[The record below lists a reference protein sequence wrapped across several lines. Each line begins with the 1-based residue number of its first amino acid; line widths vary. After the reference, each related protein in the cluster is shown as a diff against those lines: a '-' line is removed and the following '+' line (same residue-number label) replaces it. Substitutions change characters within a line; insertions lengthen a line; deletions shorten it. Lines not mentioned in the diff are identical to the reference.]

1 MKVFSLVGWSGCGKT
16 TLVSR
21 LISHYKR
28 EHLTVAV
35 IKKVAHEYSF
45 QPEGKDSFAFLQAG
59 ADHVCLASES
69 EIVAIRP
76 KPKGSDVWRLIKPD
90 LNTFDFV
97 LLEGLILEQVPAA
110 EVFDSEKHNNLKFPL
125 KKLSL
130 IISDKRFQEEIP
142 WFHRDDIKGIAEYL
156 EGNAYD

>member
-1 MKVFSLVGWSGCGKT
+1 MNVFSLVGWSGCGKT
-16 TLVSR
+16 TLAGR

-28 EHLTVAV
+28 KHLTVAV
-35 IKKVAHEYSF
+35 VKKIEHEYSF
-45 QPEGKDSFAFLQAG
+45 QPKGKDSFVFLQAG

-69 EIVAIRP
+69 EIVSIRP
-76 KPKGSDVWRLIKPD
+76 KPIDSNVWQLIKSD

-97 LLEGLILEQVPAA
+97 LLEGLILEQGLVA

-130 IISDKRFQEEIP
+130 IISDNRIQKEIP

-156 EGNAYD
+156 EENAHD